1 MKMKMI
7 AVTGLILA
15 LFLLYRGYGQD
26 GEIDLALVYFAVNGD
41 GVSAGYD
48 ADPFVQEV
56 NAAWVET
63 NYPRIKTAI
72 TNRLAGATNDILA
85 LGLLFEYYL
94 SAEVDYLSA
103 KAAAQTIVLAVSNR
117 VPAEIIE
124 KRVPMGLPIIISRE
138 ANPTNLP
145 YRARTQEEIEY
156 MHTTYSNAFPHM
168 KLYQI
173 FDWRIKATGNGTF
186 TWENGPIDPEE

>member
-15 LFLLYRGYGQD
+15 LFAIYSGYGQD
-26 GEIDLALVYFAVNGD
+26 GEIDLALVYFAVNGN

-56 NAAWVET
+56 NAAWVAT
-63 NYPRIKTAI
+63 NYPLIKTAI
-72 TNRLAGATNDILA
+72 TNRLAGATNDLLA
-85 LGLLFEYYL
+85 LGLLYEFYRV
-94 SAEVDYLSA
+94 AEVDYLSA
-103 KAAAQTIVLAVSNR
+103 KAAAHNFVLAVSNR
-117 VPAEIIE
+117 VPDEINENRTPFGGAI
-124 KRVPMGLPIIISRE
+124 LISRE

-145 YRARTQEEIEY
+145 YRARTPEEIEY
-156 MHTTYSNAFPHM
+156 MHTAYSNAFPHM